1 MSAVGSALTGRAVL
15 APWFTTTCPGA
26 RQSFGDKNIAEAIA
40 MANKNPEGATVAIL
54 VTTRPRLQ
62 FEWTL
67 VHQLDQPLGRA
78 VTESKFR
85 GAFGLTDL
93 GCIDVCN
100 PDFRAI
106 DPQRIAIDDAGG
118 SMAAGAFFKLYRS
131 HVRRGQRLRWGT
143 DRHGSGSRDCVA
155 ISFSGRKA
163 GDHADVPNVK
173 CSCS

>member
-1 MSAVGSALTGRAVL
+1 
-15 APWFTTTCPGA
+15 
-26 RQSFGDKNIAEAIA
+26 

-67 VHQLDQPLGRA
+67 VDEFDQPLGRA

-93 GCIDVCN
+93 GCINVCN

-106 DPQRIAIDDAGG
+106 DPQRIAIDDA
-118 SMAAGAFFKLYRS
+118 ANPITVCAFFKLHRS
-131 HVRRGQRLRWGT
+131 HMRCG
-143 DRHGSGSRDCVA
+143 
-155 ISFSGRKA
+155 
-163 GDHADVPNVK
+163 
-173 CSCS
+173 